1 MQPDQQV
8 LARLPLLWRATTM
21 NKPFC
26 YFVSTKAGVPMPLE
40 TLVPPSSISD
50 SAAPI
55 AVPAPVTVAAVL
67 AAIVVDAASAAGE
80 YLRDTEVPHG
90 GE

>member
-1 MQPDQQV
+1 V
-8 LARLPLLWRATTM
+8 FARLPLLWQATTM
-21 NKPFC
+21 NEEYC
-26 YFVSTKAGVPMPLE
+26 SFVSTKAGVPMPLE
-40 TLVPPSSISD
+40 TLTLPSPTRD

-55 AVPAPVTVAAVL
+55 AVPAPVGEVL

>member
-1 MQPDQQV
+1 
-8 LARLPLLWRATTM
+8 
-21 NKPFC
+21 
-26 YFVSTKAGVPMPLE
+26 MPLE
-40 TLVPPSSISD
+40 TLSLPSPTRD

-55 AVPAPVTVAAVL
+55 AVPAPVTVAEVL

>member
-1 MQPDQQV
+1 
-8 LARLPLLWRATTM
+8 
-21 NKPFC
+21 
-26 YFVSTKAGVPMPLE
+26 MPLE
-40 TLVPPSSISD
+40 TLVPPSSVSD

>member
-1 MQPDQQV
+1 
-8 LARLPLLWRATTM
+8 
-21 NKPFC
+21 
-26 YFVSTKAGVPMPLE
+26 MPLE
-40 TLVPPSSISD
+40 TLVQPTASD

-55 AVPAPVTVAAVL
+55 QAPATLDQVVR
-67 AAIVVDAASAAGE
+67 AIAGDAASAAGE

>member
-1 MQPDQQV
+1 MF
-8 LARLPLLWRATTM
+8 ARLPLLRKATTM
-21 NKPFC
+21 NEEFC
-26 YFVSTKAGVPMPLE
+26 SFVSTKAGVPMPLE
-40 TLVPPSSISD
+40 TLTPLSPARD

-55 AVPAPVTVAAVL
+55 AVPAPVAEVL
-67 AAIVVDAASAAGE
+67 AAIVVDAAAAAGE

>member
-1 MQPDQQV
+1 
-8 LARLPLLWRATTM
+8 M
-21 NKPFC
+21 NEEYC
-26 YFVSTKAGVPMPLE
+26 SFVSTKAGVPMPLE

-55 AVPAPVTVAAVL
+55 AVPVTVAAVL

>member
-1 MQPDQQV
+1 
-8 LARLPLLWRATTM
+8 M
-21 NKPFC
+21 NRPFRS
-26 YFVSTKAGVPMPLE
+26 FVSTMAGVPMPLE
-40 TLVPPSSISD
+40 TLAPPSSISD

-55 AVPAPVTVAAVL
+55 AVPAPITVAAVL

>member
-1 MQPDQQV
+1 MF
-8 LARLPLLWRATTM
+8 ARLPLLWQATTM
-21 NKPFC
+21 NEEYC
-26 YFVSTKAGVPMPLE
+26 SFVSTKAGVPMPLE
-40 TLVPPSSISD
+40 TLTLPSPTRD

-55 AVPAPVTVAAVL
+55 AVPAPVAEVL